1 MKPKTRSAFP
11 SHFCLA
17 LGLIS
22 SIGGV
27 SAGNIY
33 WDGVAGNW
41 SLNTNWSTASNAT
54 TPDPAAAPTAANSDI
69 AIFNQT
75 GSLGGVAVTL
85 NGNQSATGIQFN
97 NTSSMSL
104 RSTVA
109 NQILSLGATGM
120 TFGSSQVDLGGGGA
134 SAMVISLSASQSW
147 TGTGSGLIQLLN
159 GPAAQGITNG
169 TAGAVTLTFN
179 GSGTGSKTINA
190 IIDNGSLGGT
200 TGLVINTTGAFGTVG
215 LNANNTYSG
224 GTTLTQG
231 FLGLNNSLSLGGGA
245 GALTINGVTQT
256 SAILRTIST
265 NVVGGVTLTNNNAQ
279 NWNSDFT
286 LGGAQ
291 NINFGTGAVTMGAN
305 TTIYLNPSGTAAGTS
320 LTNYTEGGNI
330 SGAFAL
336 TVTSN
341 TPGNSGYSPAINAQ
355 LTLNGTNSYSGGT
368 TITSGLVK
376 FGSTAAIPT
385 GVNKVVL
392 NGGAISVSGA
402 YSNLAGILADT
413 QITKT
418 AGALALTADSS
429 ENFTAPNTNISVGAA
444 LGSTVKY
451 TGTITTS
458 NNNYNLGGGGGTIV
472 FSNPNAFTGAKSIT
486 TNGGP
491 TNNIQGGGG
500 TVVITGINNATGA
513 GTNAGVTV
521 GVGTLQVDSI
531 GSLNGAASNL
541 GQFTTAANGTLNFGS
556 SGTYSQLRYT
566 GLGETTDRILNFA
579 GFSGANAGL
588 DASGAGAVTFS
599 NTTFNQSGN
608 TASKNLTLRG
618 INTGANTI
626 VAGIGT
632 SGTNNGTNSLSKQ
645 QRGSWTLSG
654 SNNISGLTINGGTL
668 TADYTNVATVFTTS
682 TPNLTLGGGALA
694 IKGNVAGTTT
704 QTIGNLTTSGNAGQN
719 QIFVTG
725 NGSAN
730 TANLTL
736 GNTFTRASN
745 TYVNFN
751 LLSGGTVTTAPTVT
765 NGLIGGL
772 AAYTVTDST
781 GTDFATITA
790 GKIAKLGAGTALPAS
805 VGSATTNYA
814 LSGNLNLSGNVASN
828 STRIDTSAGGG
839 TLTLSTFNVTG
850 GTGEFLMSGGNNYT
864 ISGTRLGA
872 AASTIGLSNH
882 GAGKLTVS
890 ALVTDGGGVL
900 NKTGPGLVDL
910 AVAQTYTG
918 ATNVFGG
925 VLRVSS
931 TTGTGN
937 ISLNTGGIY
946 EIATAST
953 FNRTVGTGTSQVQWG
968 NGDGGFSAFGGN
980 RTVALTNAL
989 GTATGQL
996 VWGSTNG
1003 NNFVTAPNA
1012 SPAFVKDGFALLL
1025 SSSTSDST
1033 IDFQNAIDV
1042 VNMPRAIVVGNG
1054 SAVVDAKL
1062 SGIISSSD
1070 YSGGIEKSGAG
1081 TLEMTGTNTYTGETR
1096 VLAGKLLIN
1105 GNQSLAT
1112 GNATVLSG
1120 ATLGG
1125 SGSVGGATTIQS
1137 GGFLASGNSIGTQ
1150 NFLSGLT
1157 IAGTDTVELG
1167 TAGATPAAGI
1177 SDRAVVTGNLVL
1189 TSGTL
1194 ALVDNAGANAQGSA
1208 GPGAYRL
1215 ATFTGSRTGTFAT
1228 VTNPLSATLHEKV
1241 VYNGTS
1247 NGSVDLEL
1255 YALAS
1260 AATVGTP
1267 VALGKARVGDVGF
1280 STSLTVTNTTPAN
1293 SGFTE
1298 GLNATQGAVTGDAIA
1313 GGSNV
1318 VNLAGASSST
1328 SLTVGLSTATSG
1340 AKSGT
1345 TAIGFASNGSNSGY
1359 ADTGLAGQTI
1369 SVSGT
1374 VYDYANAAFSQTSGD
1389 GSLTGGGLSYT
1400 LDFGSG
1406 LALSTNY
1413 TATIQLANTLLGGF
1427 QDALGGAY
1435 VATGDAEFTNTSST
1449 FTGLA
1454 AGSSNS
1460 FTITFNTGT
1469 SGTFNGNLLFNG
1481 SSEQTGLANAALAG
1495 INIAVTGIAIPEP
1508 GTAALLGGFGVFS
1521 LLRRRRIK

>member
-1 MKPKTRSAFP
+1 MKPKNRSAFP
-11 SHFCLA
+11 SQLCVA
-17 LGLIS
+17 LGVIS
-22 SIGGV
+22 TLGSV
-27 SAGNIY
+27 SAANIY
-33 WDGVAGNW
+33 WDGAGGSW
-41 SLNTNWSTASNAT
+41 STVGAWSTASGAV
-54 TPDPAAAPTAANSDI
+54 TPDPSAAPGSSDI
-69 AIFNQT
+69 AIFNQS
-75 GSLGGVAVTL
+75 GSPAGVAVLL
-85 NGNQSATGIQFN
+85 NGNQSALGIQFN

-104 RSTVA
+104 KATAA
-109 NQILSLGATGM
+109 NQVLLLGASGLTYGTG
-120 TFGSSQVDLGGGGA
+120 QVDLGGTGTGA
-134 SAMVISLSASQSW
+134 TVISLTASQSW
-147 TGTGSGLIQLLN
+147 TGSGSGLIQLLN
-159 GPAAQGITNG
+159 GAAAQGITNG
-169 TAGAVTLTFN
+169 TSGAVTLTFA
-179 GSGTGSKTINA
+179 GVGTGSKTISA

-200 TGLVINTTGAFGTVG
+200 TALTINTTGSFGTVS
-215 LNANNTYSG
+215 LNGNNTYSG

-231 FLGLNNSLSLGGGA
+231 FLGINNALALGGAA
-245 GALTINGVTQT
+245 GALTINGSAQT
-256 SAILRTIST
+256 ASILRSIST
-265 NVVGGVTLTNNNAQ
+265 SVVGGVTLTNNNAQ
-279 NWNSDFT
+279 NWNSDFS
-286 LGGAQ
+286 LSGGQ
-291 NINFGTGAVTMGAN
+291 SINFGTGAVALGAN
-305 TTIYLNPSGTAAGTS
+305 TTIYLNPSQTAAGTS

-330 SGAFAL
+330 SGAFGL

-341 TPGNSGYSPAINAQ
+341 TPALSGYSPAINAQ
-355 LTLNGTNSYSGGT
+355 LTLNGTNTYTGGT

-385 GVNKVVL
+385 GANKVVL

-402 YSNLAGILADT
+402 YSTLADVLADT

-418 AGALALTADSS
+418 SGALALTADSS

-458 NNNYNLGGGGGTIV
+458 ANNYNLGGGGGTIV
-472 FSNPNAFTGAKSIT
+472 FTNTNAFTGAKSIT

-491 TNNIQGGGG
+491 ANNIQGGGG
-500 TVVITGINNATGA
+500 TVIIAGINNATGG
-513 GTNAGVTV
+513 GTNLGVSI
-521 GVGTLQVDSI
+521 GQGTLQVDSI
-531 GSLNGAASNL
+531 GSLNGAATNL
-541 GQFTTAANGTLNFGS
+541 GQFTTAANGTINFGA
-556 SGTYSQLRYT
+556 SGNWSLLRYT
-566 GLGETTDRILNFA
+566 GSGETTDRTLNWA
-579 GFSGANAGL
+579 GFSGGNAGF
-588 DASGAGAVTFS
+588 DASGTGTLTFS
-599 NTTFNQSGN
+599 TTTFNQAAAA
-608 TASKNLTLRG
+608 TKNLTLRG

-632 SGTNNGTNSLSKQ
+632 SGTNNGTNALTKA
-645 QRGSWTLSG
+645 QRGNWTLSG
-654 SNNISGLTINGGTL
+654 SNNVSGLTINGGTL

-682 TPNLTLGGGALA
+682 TPNLTLNGGALS

-704 QTIGNLTTSGNAGQN
+704 QTLGNLTTSGNAGQN
-719 QIFVTG
+719 QITVTG

-736 GNTFTRASN
+736 GSSVTRGGN

-751 LLSGGTVTTAPTVT
+751 LLNGGTVTTSPTLT
-765 NGLIGGL
+765 NGLIATGF
-772 AAYTVTDST
+772 TVTDSS
-781 GTDFATITA
+781 GTDFATITG
-790 GKIAKLGAGTALPAS
+790 GKVAKLGAPGGALPTS
-805 VGSATTNYA
+805 VGSATVNY
-814 LSGNLNLSGNVASN
+814 SLSGNVTLSAGVAAN
-828 STRIDTSAGGG
+828 TVKIDTSSAGG

-850 GTGEFLMSGGNNYT
+850 GTGEFLMTGANDYT
-864 ISGTRLGA
+864 ISGTALRA
-872 AASTIGLSNH
+872 ANASVGLSNY
-882 GAGKLTVS
+882 GAGRLTIS
-890 ALVTDGGGVL
+890 TLATSGTGGL

-918 ATNVFGG
+918 ATNILGG

-931 TTGTGN
+931 TIGTGN

-946 EIATAST
+946 EIATAT
-953 FNRTVGTGTSQVQWG
+953 PFNRTVGTGTSQVQWG

-980 RTVALTNAL
+980 RTVALANAL
-989 GTATGQL
+989 GVTTGQM

-1012 SPAFVKDGFALLL
+1012 SPNFVKDGFALLL
-1025 SSSTSDST
+1025 SSSTAT
-1033 IDFQNAIDV
+1033 GTLDFQNPIDF
-1042 VNMPRAIVVGNG
+1042 VNMPRTVEVGDG
-1054 SAVVDAKL
+1054 SASVDAVL
-1062 SGIISSSD
+1062 SGVLSSSD
-1070 YSGGIEKSGAG
+1070 YSGGLYKTGTG
-1081 TLEMTGTNTYTGETR
+1081 TLALTATNTYTGATN
-1096 VLAGKLLIN
+1096 VNFGKLVIN
-1105 GNQSLAT
+1105 GNQSAAT
-1112 GNATVLSG
+1112 GAVTIASA

-1137 GGFLASGNSIGTQ
+1137 GGFLATGNSIGTQ

-1167 TAGATPAAGI
+1167 TAGATPAAGL

-1189 TSGTL
+1189 TGGTL

-1208 GPGAYRL
+1208 GAGAYRL

-1241 VYNGTS
+1241 VYNGAS

-1267 VALGKARVGDVGF
+1267 VALGKARVGDSGF
-1280 STSLTVTNTTPAN
+1280 STSLTVTNATLAN

-1318 VNLAGASSST
+1318 SNLAGASSST

-1359 ADTGLAGQTI
+1359 ADTALAGQTVA
-1369 SVSGT
+1369 VSGA
-1374 VYDYANAAFSQTSGD
+1374 VYDYAAAAFALTVGD
-1389 GSLTGGGLSYT
+1389 GTLTGSGLSYT

-1413 TATIQLANTLLGGF
+1413 TATIQLANTLLSGF

-1435 VATGDAEFTNTSST
+1435 TATGDTEFSNTSST

-1454 AGSSNS
+1454 AGDTNS

-1481 SSEQTGLANAALAG
+1481 NSEQAGLSNAALGG
-1495 INIAVTGIAIPEP
+1495 INIAFTGIAIPEP
-1508 GTAALLGGFGVFS
+1508 SAAMVFGGLGVLA
-1521 LLRRRRIK
+1521 LLRRRRNG